1 MRAKDGLRTGGEI
14 LTDQLVVHGVK
25 HVFCVPGE
33 SYIAALDGMYDRPIE
48 VTVCRQE
55 GGACMM
61 AEAVGKATGRPGI
74 CFVTRGPGATNAS
87 AGLHIARQDSTPV
100 ILFVGQVGRDM
111 REREA
116 FQELDYR
123 AVFGSIAKWVTEI
136 DDPAR
141 IPELVSRAFYTAT
154 NGRPGPVV
162 VALPEDML
170 SERVDVPDAP
180 AFEPVET
187 SPGAPDIDKLRQL
200 LADAE
205 RPLVIVGGSRWS
217 EAASAAVMRFAER
230 FDVPVATSFR
240 RTHLV
245 DPLHP
250 SYAGDLGSGPNPKL
264 LARVKAADLI
274 LLIGGRLGEW
284 PTQGY
289 SLLDVPVPKQTLIYV
304 HPGIEELG
312 RVYRPHLAIH
322 ATPTAFAAAL
332 DQIAAPNDIRW
343 RAEAK
348 TAHADYLAFSD
359 KPTAVSGAVNLG
371 ELVVGL
377 RDALPADAVV
387 TTGAGNFSIWVQ
399 RFYRYRRFGTQ
410 YAPAS
415 GSMGYGLP
423 AAVAIKRL
431 TPERTVVA
439 FCGDGDFL
447 MTGQEFATAVQHD
460 LPIVAIVV
468 DNGMYGTIRMHQ
480 ERHHPGRVIATS
492 LKNPD
497 FAAYARAFG
506 GYGATVE
513 KTSDFAPA
521 FKAAQA
527 AGSRPSST
535 SRSTRRRSR
544 RRPRWMRSASR
555 RKRSTRRAQGC
566 ARRVNHGSLLG
577 CLIAAP
583 KTSNES
589 SRRAMTLF

>member
-1 MRAKDGLRTGGEI
+1 MRAKDNMRTGGEI
-14 LTDQLVVHGVK
+14 LADQLVIHGVR

-33 SYIAALDGMYDRPIE
+33 SYIAALDGMHEGPLAL
-48 VTVCRQE
+48 TVCRQE
-55 GGACMM
+55 GGASMM

-74 CFVTRGPGATNAS
+74 CFVTRGPGATNAAS
-87 AGLHIARQDSTPV
+87 GLHVARQDSTPM

-162 VALPEDML
+162 IALPEDML
-170 SERVDVPDAP
+170 SERVAVADAP

-187 SPGAPDIDKLRQL
+187 SPGAAEIDRMRQL
-200 LADAE
+200 LAAAE
-205 RPLVIVGGSRWS
+205 RPIVIVGGSRWS
-217 EAASAAVMRFAER
+217 DAASAALMRFAER

-240 RTHLV
+240 RTHVV

-264 LARVKAADLI
+264 LARVKAADLV

-289 SLLDVPVPKQTLIYV
+289 SLLDVPIPKQTLIHM
-304 HPGIEELG
+304 HPGVEELG

-322 ATPTAFAAAL
+322 ASPTAFAAAL
-332 DQIAAPNDIRW
+332 DQIPAPNDIGW
-343 RAEAK
+343 RAETK

-359 KPTAVSGAVNLG
+359 KPTAMPGPVNLG
-371 ELVVGL
+371 EIVIGL
-377 RDALPADAVV
+377 RDSLPADAVV

-399 RFYRYRRFGTQ
+399 RFYRYRQYGTQ
-410 YAPAS
+410 FAPAS

-423 AAVAIKRL
+423 AAVAMKRL
-431 TPERTVVA
+431 MPERTVVA
-439 FCGDGDFL
+439 FCGDGDFM
-447 MTGQEFATAVQHD
+447 MTGQEFSTAIQHD
-460 LPIVAIVV
+460 LPIVVVLV

-480 ERHHPGRVIATS
+480 ERHHPGRVTATT
-492 LKNPD
+492 LRNPD
-497 FAAYARAFG
+497 FAAYAKAFG
-506 GYGATVE
+506 GFGLTVE
-513 KTSDFAPA
+513 KTADFAPA
-521 FKAAQA
+521 FKAAQQS
-527 AGSRPSST
+527 GKPSIIHVKIDPEAITPST
-535 SRSTRRRSR
+535 TLG
-544 RRPRWMRSASR
+544 AI
-555 RKRSTRRAQGC
+555 RKQAQ
-566 ARRVNHGSLLG
+566 
-577 CLIAAP
+577 AAP
-583 KTSNES
+583 H
-589 SRRAMTLF
+589 